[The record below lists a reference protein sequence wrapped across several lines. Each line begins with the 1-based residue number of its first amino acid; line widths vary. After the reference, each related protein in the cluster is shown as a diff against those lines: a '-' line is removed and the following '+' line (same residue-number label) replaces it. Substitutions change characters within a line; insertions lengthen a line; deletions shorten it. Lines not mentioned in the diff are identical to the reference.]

1 MAGFCFFCR
10 QSGLLANPIYPHG
23 VHARM
28 PRMHASTAQ
37 AAYATHSGGAPGSMA
52 APTSMTVALYRAALG
67 PLGSTEHYLAAFARM
82 DATERVLPG
91 WNGAAA
97 FCTLGWMVL
106 RRLWGELLA
115 YLAGLLVLALL
126 LGALAVGGQALPA
139 PVLAGLMLALVLLAF
154 AVPGL
159 YGDALVHRRVQR
171 DIAAAVE
178 AAPTMLEA
186 MGLLE
191 QRAANRTRLFAVAAG
206 GAALAL
212 LVAALAALY
221 LLGPQRGQAL
231 RPTPVALPASVPVP
245 VPVPTAE
252 PRSTPPPVASAPTAQ
267 QPTAEEAA
275 ATEPA
280 PAAMPVEPAP
290 QADAPESVI
299 SVAAAQPAAA
309 PAPAEPPTQAVAST
323 PAPEPM
329 PRAVKKPA
337 KQSAKQPEKQP
348 EKQPAGP
355 ARRLYIN
362 VGLFAEPANAQRTHA
377 RLRGAGLPSALREVT
392 AADGR
397 QLQRVRVGPF
407 ASSAEANAAVARVR
421 ALGLDAVAAAE
432 KPLE

>member
-1 MAGFCFFCR
+1 
-10 QSGLLANPIYPHG
+10 
-23 VHARM
+23 M

-37 AAYATHSGGAPGSMA
+37 AAYATHSGDAPRSVA

-67 PLGSTEHYLAAFARM
+67 PLGSAEHYLVAFARM

-91 WNGAAA
+91 WNSAAA
-97 FCTLGWMVL
+97 FCTLGWMVF

-126 LGALAVGGQALPA
+126 LGALAAGGRALPA

-159 YGDALVHRRVQR
+159 YGDALVHRQVQR
-171 DIAAAVE
+171 NIAAAVE

-191 QRAANRTRLFAVAAG
+191 RRAASRARLAAVATG

-212 LVAALAALY
+212 LAAAVATLY
-221 LLGPQRGQAL
+221 LLGPQREQAL
-231 RPTPVALPASVPVP
+231 RQTSTLPPVVLPK
-245 VPVPTAE
+245 AE
-252 PRSTPPPVASAPTAQ
+252 PRAAPSAAVDAPAAEKPV
-267 QPTAEEAA
+267 AEEAA
-275 ATEPA
+275 AAEPA
-280 PAAMPVEPAP
+280 LAAAPLEPAP
-290 QADAPESVI
+290 QADALATLVPGTAAEP
-299 SVAAAQPAAA
+299 VAAPTTVEQ
-309 PAPAEPPTQAVAST
+309 PTQAVASK
-323 PAPEPM
+323 PAPELVP
-329 PRAVKKPA
+329 PQAIKSPAKGPA
-337 KQSAKQPEKQP
+337 KQSAE
-348 EKQPAGP
+348 P

-377 RLRGAGLPSALREVT
+377 RLQRAGLPSAVRQVT

-407 ASSAEANAAVARVR
+407 ASSADANAAVARVR

-432 KPLE
+432 KPVE

>member
-1 MAGFCFFCR
+1 
-10 QSGLLANPIYPHG
+10 
-23 VHARM
+23 M

-67 PLGSTEHYLAAFARM
+67 PLGSAEHYLAAFARM

-115 YLAGLLVLALL
+115 YLAGLLVLTLL
-126 LGALAVGGQALPA
+126 LGALAAGGRALPA

-159 YGDALVHRRVQR
+159 YGDALVHRQVQR
-171 DIAAAVE
+171 NIAAAVE

-191 QRAANRTRLFAVAAG
+191 RRAASRARLAAVATG
-206 GAALAL
+206 CAALAL
-212 LVAALAALY
+212 LAAAVATLY
-221 LLGPQRGQAL
+221 LLGPQREQAL
-231 RPTPVALPASVPVP
+231 RQTSAPPPVALPKADPRAAPSAAVDAPA
-245 VPVPTAE
+245 AE
-252 PRSTPPPVASAPTAQ
+252 KPVAE
-267 QPTAEEAA
+267 EEAA
-275 ATEPA
+275 AEPA
-280 PAAMPVEPAP
+280 LAAAPLEPAP
-290 QADAPESVI
+290 QADALATRV
-299 SVAAAQPAAA
+299 PATAVEPFAA
-309 PAPAEPPTQAVAST
+309 PTTADQPTQAAQSK
-323 PAPEPM
+323 PAPELVP
-329 PRAVKKPA
+329 PQAIKSPAKGPA
-337 KQSAKQPEKQP
+337 KQSAE
-348 EKQPAGP
+348 P

-377 RLRGAGLPSALREVT
+377 RLLRAGLPSAVRQVT

-407 ASSAEANAAVARVR
+407 ASSADANAAVARVR

-432 KPLE
+432 KPVE